1 MFAVVKTGGKQY
13 RLTIG
18 EKLKIEQIAAEPG
31 QVVALPEVLA
41 VGSGETITLGT
52 PVVAGAAVHATVLS
66 HGRADKVR
74 IFKMRRRKHYQKR
87 QGHRQWFTEIFIS
100 EIAFNGQ
107 SAKAAAPAL
116 NTSAASFAAPAAAP
130 VAKAAPAKK
139 ASKAKI
145 GDDLTIVE
153 GIGPKIAGLF
163 IDAGI
168 TTFAQL
174 ADTSADKMKEILTAA
189 GPRYA
194 IHNPTTWAEQA
205 ALARDGKMDELKAWQ
220 DANVAAK
227 A

>member
-13 RLTIG
+13 RLSVG

-31 QVVALPEVLA
+31 QVVALAEVLA

-87 QGHRQWFTEIFIS
+87 QGHRQWYTEIFIS
-100 EIAFNGQ
+100 EIAFAGQ
-107 SAKAAAPAL
+107 SAKASAPSVAA
-116 NTSAASFAAPAAAP
+116 FVAAPAAAP

-139 ASKAKI
+139 AAKV
-145 GDDLTIVE
+145 GDDLVIIE
-153 GIGPKIAGLF
+153 GIGPKIDGLF
-163 IDAGI
+163 KDAGI

-174 ADTSADKMKEILTAA
+174 ADTSVEKMKEILTAA

-205 ALARDGKMDELKAWQ
+205 AMARDGKMAELKTWQ
-220 DANVAAK
+220 EANNAAK